1 MPLLNQNQIHST
13 PISQNSLSGLI
24 NNSRLNS
31 TPNFGYGV
39 SNLNNDLS
47 KMSQKST
54 NKMNSIS
61 TSNSSFNLTDNHN
74 MSNSSFDNDD
84 EVFSTSNSL
93 NNSTAS
99 ASQFMG
105 SATNLQEALTL
116 AFYQKLLA
124 ANSSGININD
134 FILNNTSNLSS
145 LNSTDL
151 MSAQQNYADLQS
163 SKTIN
168 TKNVNLPPAT
178 MALLKQRQNNNIN
191 NRYIGNSNSLS
202 SSNQT
207 GNIAALTSATSNI
220 ASLLGQSQHIH
231 KSASTS
237 SSQIGPNAA
246 HLLQNSSLASSARL
260 NTNSLSSTATAS
272 VLGNNS
278 QLSHALNPLQHQ
290 NSNHGLL
297 SALSSN
303 GSQLDNQLLSST
315 GKPLRSERLPQPVID
330 ELVKQ
335 AKIRRRNGGKKEVCV
350 FCRNN
355 GEKEQ
360 IYTSH
365 ALKDASNRVAC
376 PILRLYQ
383 CPICHASGDQAHTI
397 KYCPYTEK
405 DSAYFKLFKENGRMA
420 EAAAFLMN
428 SLAGNETP
436 PLSPPGNS
444 SSSAFFNPNNQSFS
458 SFSAQD
464 FNTSGS
470 SLNDSSKQMNDL
482 DLSLNKSFGQHNGS
496 LLAYNFTNPK

>member
-1 MPLLNQNQIHST
+1 
-13 PISQNSLSGLI
+13 
-24 NNSRLNS
+24 
-31 TPNFGYGV
+31 
-39 SNLNNDLS
+39 
-47 KMSQKST
+47 MSQKSAA
-54 NKMNSIS
+54 KMNSIS

-93 NNSTAS
+93 NNSSAS

-105 SATNLQEALTL
+105 SATSLQEALTL

-124 ANSSGININD
+124 ANSSGMNIND
-134 FILNNTSNLSS
+134 FILNNNNNTSNMSS
-145 LNSTDL
+145 LNPTDL
-151 MSAQQNYADLQS
+151 MSVQQNYADLQS
-163 SKTIN
+163 NKTIN

-178 MALLKQRQNNNIN
+178 MALLKQRQNNNMNNNNNN
-191 NRYIGNSNSLS
+191 NRLIGNNNSNSLS
-202 SSNQT
+202 SSNQS

-220 ASLLGQSQHIH
+220 ASLLGQSHQHIH

-278 QLSHALNPLQHQ
+278 QLSHALNPLQHH

-360 IYTSH
+360 IFTSH

-436 PLSPPGNS
+436 PLSPPGTS

-482 DLSLNKSFGQHNGS
+482 DMSLNKSFGQHNGS
-496 LLAYNFTNPK
+496 LLAYNFGNQK